1 MDYIFIGLVIAI
13 LCVLLDEI
21 FPKLRN
27 PNYFKNLI
35 RLYTFEKV
43 IPNLQKNLSDANG
56 INDALRMY
64 IKNKYHF
71 FPVSPREI
79 FFREV
84 QFDYSVSRY
93 TVCPIHGTIELVN
106 PQKIRIIFCL
116 NLTIPAFL
124 AFISILLFYHFP
136 QTSITLIILFFLLVS
151 CFWYYILIKK
161 RIQILIET
169 ITRWLTLHPK
179 YNHSTIP

>member
-1 MDYIFIGLVIAI
+1 MNYIYIGIIITIFCLI
-13 LCVLLDEI
+13 LDELL
-21 FPKLRN
+21 PKLKQQG
-27 PNYFKNLI
+27 YFKNLI
-35 RLYTFEKV
+35 RLYTFEK
-43 IPNLQKNLSDANG
+43 IMPNLQKDLSDVNSL
-56 INDALRMY
+56 NDTLKMY
-64 IKNKYHF
+64 IKNKYQF
-71 FPVSPREI
+71 FPINPREI
-79 FFREV
+79 YFREV

-93 TVCPIHGTIELVN
+93 TVCPIHGAIEMVN
-106 PQKIRIIFCL
+106 PQKIKITFCL
-116 NLTIPAFL
+116 NLTIPVFL
-124 AFISILLFYHFP
+124 AFISILLFYRFP